1 MCYIYTE
8 KLLHITLIRLHQQ
21 LKHTARAARAGGPPA
36 RAILHTYFARSTR
49 DRLSVTADRTAA
61 PAACGSDRPH
71 THQLHPRWLARS
83 TRSMEMKSNLPRAHE
98 LARCEKPTFAG
109 ADRSGR
115 RAGAHL

>member
-1 MCYIYTE
+1 M
-8 KLLHITLIRLHQQ
+8 Q

-71 THQLHPRWLARS
+71 THQLHLRR
-83 TRSMEMKSNLPRAHE
+83 MKSTAEAPKDEVEPAARA
-98 LARCEKPTFAG
+98 
-109 ADRSGR
+109 
-115 RAGAHL
+115 RAGAV